1 MELKIVTNP
10 IWVMFFI
17 VLNGQSHHY
26 LFLRY
31 HLMYFNK
38 CFSFVFILKILDSQC
53 WKKTFRPILYTNR
66 EARLQHSEQEV
77 IRLFLEARQPRTL

>member
-10 IWVMFFI
+10 IWVMLFI

-38 CFSFVFILKILDSQC
+38 CFSFVFILTILDSPC
-53 WKKTFRPILYTNR
+53 WKKDQLSTQTT
-66 EARLQHSEQEV
+66 RLVFTRRVV
-77 IRLFLEARQPRTL
+77 IGLLEPRQPGAL